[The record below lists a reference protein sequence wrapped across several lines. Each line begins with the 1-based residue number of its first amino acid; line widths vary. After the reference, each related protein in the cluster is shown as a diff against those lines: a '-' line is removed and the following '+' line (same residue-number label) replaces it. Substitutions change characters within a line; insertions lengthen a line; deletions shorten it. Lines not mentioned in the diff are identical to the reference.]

1 MIMNKVALITG
12 ASKGIGAATA
22 IMFAQN
28 GYDVII
34 NYCSSAESAILLE
47 KSLKENG
54 FSALS
59 YMADVSKSNDVK
71 RMVNDVI
78 ERYGK
83 IDVLINNAGIAQQ
96 KLFTD
101 ITDEDWE
108 RMVSINLT
116 GTFNC
121 CRAVIPHMVS
131 RKSGSI
137 INTSSIWGM
146 TGASCEVHYSAV
158 KAGIIGMTKALAK
171 ELGPSG
177 IRVNCVA
184 PGVINTRMNAN
195 LSVADLEGL
204 ADETP
209 LGRLGTTNEV
219 ASTSLFLASNAAEFI
234 TGQVISPNGG
244 FVI

>member
-1 MIMNKVALITG
+1 
-12 ASKGIGAATA
+12 
-22 IMFAQN
+22 
-28 GYDVII
+28 
-34 NYCSSAESAILLE
+34 
-47 KSLKENG
+47 
-54 FSALS
+54 
-59 YMADVSKSNDVK
+59 
-71 RMVNDVI
+71 
-78 ERYGK
+78 
-83 IDVLINNAGIAQQ
+83 
-96 KLFTD
+96 
-101 ITDEDWE
+101 
-108 RMVSINLT
+108 
-116 GTFNC
+116 
-121 CRAVIPHMVS
+121 MVS

-195 LSVADLEGL
+195 LSVSDLEGL

>member
-184 PGVINTRMNAN
+184 PGVINTKMNSH
-195 LSVADLEGL
+195 LSIEDMAALV
-204 ADETP
+204 DETP
-209 LGRLGTTNEV
+209 LGRIGEPDDV
-219 ASTSLFLASNAAEFI
+219 ATLITYLASEEASFI
-234 TGQVISPNGG
+234 TGQIIGANGG
-244 FVI
+244 FYI

>member
-1 MIMNKVALITG
+1 MNKTVLITG

-22 IMFAQN
+22 IMFAQD
-28 GYDVII
+28 GYNVVI
-34 NYCSSAESAILLE
+34 NYNSSAESALLLE
-47 KSLKENG
+47 HSLKENG
-54 FSALS
+54 CSALS
-59 YMADVSKSNDVK
+59 YMADVSKASDVNRMINDTITK
-71 RMVNDVI
+71 F
-78 ERYGK
+78 GK
-83 IDVLINNAGIAQQ
+83 IDVLINNAGVGQQ

-101 ITDEDWE
+101 ITDDDWSK
-108 RMVSINLT
+108 MVGVNLT

-131 RKSGSI
+131 RKEGCI

-146 TGASCEVHYSAV
+146 SGASCEVHYSAV

-177 IRVNCVA
+177 IRVNCIA
-184 PGVINTRMNAN
+184 PGVINTRMNSN
-195 LSVADLEGL
+195 LSVEDLADL

-209 LGRLGTTNEV
+209 LGRIGKTNEV
-219 ASTSLFLASNAAEFI
+219 ASVSLFLASPAAEFI

-244 FVI
+244 IVI

>member
-1 MIMNKVALITG
+1 MGNTVLITG

-22 IMFAQN
+22 ILFAEK
-28 GYDVII
+28 GYNVII
-34 NYCSSAESAILLE
+34 NYNSSAESAILLE
-47 KSLKENG
+47 KSLNKNG
-54 FSALS
+54 YSTLS
-59 YMADVSKSNDVK
+59 YMADITKPNDVA
-71 RMVNDVI
+71 RMVNDCI
-78 ERYGK
+78 AKFGK

-101 ITDEDWE
+101 ITDSDWE
-108 RMVSINLT
+108 RMVSVNLT

-121 CRAVIPHMVS
+121 CRAVVPHMVS
-131 RKSGSI
+131 RKSGCI
-137 INTSSIWGM
+137 INTSSVWGM

-158 KAGIIGMTKALAK
+158 KAGIIGLTKALAK

-184 PGVINTRMNAN
+184 PGVIGTRMNSG
-195 LSVADLEGL
+195 LSVETLASL

-209 LGRLGTTNEV
+209 LGRIGSASEV
-219 ASTSLFLASNAAEFI
+219 ASTSLFLASRDAEFI

>member
-1 MIMNKVALITG
+1 MSKTVLITG

-22 IMFAQN
+22 ILFAEK
-28 GYDVII
+28 GYNVIL
-34 NYCSSAESAILLE
+34 NYNSSAESALLLE
-47 KSLKENG
+47 HSLKDNG
-54 FSALS
+54 YSALAYS
-59 YMADVSKSNDVK
+59 ADVSKSNDVA

-78 ERYGK
+78 SRFGK

-101 ITDEDWE
+101 ISDSDWDK
-108 RMVSINLT
+108 MVSVNLT

-121 CRAVIPHMVS
+121 CRAVVPYMV
-131 RKSGSI
+131 REKRGCI
-137 INTSSIWGM
+137 INTSSVWGM

-158 KAGIIGMTKALAK
+158 KAGIIGLTKALAK

-184 PGVINTRMNAN
+184 PGVIGTRMNSG
-195 LSVADLEGL
+195 LSVEDLANL

-209 LGRLGTTNEV
+209 LGRIGKTQEV
-219 ASTSLFLASNAAEFI
+219 AATSLFLASDDAEFI

>member
-1 MIMNKVALITG
+1 MKKTALITG

-22 IMFAQN
+22 IMFAHN
-28 GYDVII
+28 GYNVVI
-34 NYCSSAESAILLE
+34 NYNSSAEAAILLE
-47 KSLKENG
+47 KSLRENG
-54 FSALS
+54 CSALS
-59 YMADVSKSNDVK
+59 YSADVSKSNDVN
-71 RMVNDVI
+71 RMVSDVI
-78 ERYGK
+78 TKFGG

-101 ITDEDWE
+101 ITDEDWS
-108 RMVSINLT
+108 RMVSVNLT

-131 RKSGSI
+131 KKSGCI
-137 INTSSIWGM
+137 INTSSVWGI

-158 KAGIIGMTKALAK
+158 KAGIIGLTKALAK

-184 PGVINTRMNAN
+184 PGVISTRMNSN
-195 LSVADLEGL
+195 LSVDDLAVL

-209 LGRLGTTNEV
+209 LGRIGNTNEV
-219 ASTSLFLASNAAEFI
+219 ASASLFLASHSADFI

>member
-1 MIMNKVALITG
+1 MNKVALITG

-195 LSVADLEGL
+195 LSVSDLEGL

>member
-1 MIMNKVALITG
+1 MEMNKVALITG

-34 NYCSSAESAILLE
+34 NYCTSAESAILLE

-71 RMVNDVI
+71 RMVEDVI
-78 ERYGK
+78 ARFGK

-101 ITDEDWE
+101 ITDEDWQK
-108 RMVSINLT
+108 MVSVNLT

-195 LSVADLEGL
+195 LSVSDLEGL

>member
-1 MIMNKVALITG
+1 MKKTVLITG

-22 IMFAQN
+22 ILFAQE
-28 GYDVII
+28 GYNVII
-34 NYCSSAESAILLE
+34 NYNSSAESAILLE
-47 KSLKENG
+47 NSLRQNG

-59 YMADVSKSNDVK
+59 YMADVSKANDVN
-71 RMVNDVI
+71 RMVSDI
-78 ERYGK
+78 ITKFGK
-83 IDVLINNAGIAQQ
+83 IDILINNAGIAQQ

-101 ITDEDWE
+101 ITDDDWN
-108 RMVSINLT
+108 RMISVNLT

-121 CRAVIPHMVS
+121 CRAVIPDMVR
-131 RKSGSI
+131 RKSGCI

-146 TGASCEVHYSAV
+146 TGASCEVHYSAA
-158 KAGIIGMTKALAK
+158 KAGIIGLTKALAK
-171 ELGPSG
+171 ELGPSE

-195 LSVADLEGL
+195 LSVDDLASIAD
-204 ADETP
+204 DTP
-209 LGRLGTTNEV
+209 LCRLGTTNEI
-219 ASTSLFLASNAAEFI
+219 ASTSLFLASPAAEFI

>member
-1 MIMNKVALITG
+1 MANTVLITG

-22 IMFAQN
+22 ILFAEN
-28 GYDVII
+28 GYNVVI
-34 NYCSSAESAILLE
+34 NYNSSAESAILLE
-47 KSLKENG
+47 KSLNNNG
-54 FSALS
+54 YSVS
-59 YMADVSKSNDVK
+59 TYMADVSKSNEVN

-78 ERYGK
+78 NKYGK

-96 KLFTD
+96 RLFTD
-101 ITDEDWE
+101 ITDNDWDK
-108 RMVSINLT
+108 MVATNLT

-121 CRAVIPHMVS
+121 CRAVVPDMVR
-131 RKSGSI
+131 RKSGCI
-137 INTSSIWGM
+137 INTSSVWGM

-158 KAGIIGMTKALAK
+158 KAGIIGLTKALAK

-184 PGVINTRMNAN
+184 PGVIGTRMNSC
-195 LSVADLEGL
+195 LSVDDLVGL
-204 ADETP
+204 ADDTP
-209 LGRLGTTNEV
+209 LGRIGKPQEV
-219 ASTSLFLASNAAEFI
+219 ASTSLFLASRDAEFI

>member
-1 MIMNKVALITG
+1 MANTVLITG

-22 IMFAQN
+22 ILFAEN

-34 NYCSSAESAILLE
+34 NYNSSAESAILLE
-47 KSLKENG
+47 KSLKNNG
-54 FSALS
+54 YSAMS
-59 YMADVSKSNDVK
+59 YMADVSKSNEAN
-71 RMVNDVI
+71 RMVNDI
-78 ERYGK
+78 IKKYGK

-96 KLFTD
+96 RLFTD
-101 ITDEDWE
+101 ITDNDWE
-108 RMVSINLT
+108 RMIAINLT

-121 CRAVIPHMVS
+121 CRAVVPSMVN
-131 RKSGSI
+131 RKSGCI

-158 KAGIIGMTKALAK
+158 KAGIIGLTKALAK

-184 PGVINTRMNAN
+184 PGVIGTRMNSS
-195 LSVADLEGL
+195 LSVEALVGL
-204 ADETP
+204 ADDTP
-209 LGRLGTTNEV
+209 LGRIGKPQEV
-219 ASTSLFLASNAAEFI
+219 ASTSLFLASRDAEFI

-244 FVI
+244 FVV

>member
-1 MIMNKVALITG
+1 MTMNKTVLITG

-28 GYDVII
+28 GYDVVI

-59 YMADVSKSNDVK
+59 YMADVSKTNDVK
-71 RMVNDVI
+71 RMVDDVI
-78 ERYGK
+78 ARFGK

-101 ITDEDWE
+101 ITDDDWE
-108 RMVSINLT
+108 RMVSVNLT

-137 INTSSIWGM
+137 INTSSIWGI
-146 TGASCEVHYSAV
+146 TGASCEAHYSAV

-195 LSVADLEGL
+195 LSVSDLEGL

-219 ASTSLFLASNAAEFI
+219 ASTSLFLASSSAEFI

-244 FVI
+244 FVV

>member
-1 MIMNKVALITG
+1 MDKTVLITG

-28 GYDVII
+28 GYNVII

-54 FSALS
+54 FSTLS
-59 YMADVSKSNDVK
+59 YMADVSKTNDVN

-78 ERYGK
+78 EKFGK

-101 ITDEDWE
+101 ITDADWD
-108 RMVSINLT
+108 RMVSVNLT

-137 INTSSIWGM
+137 INTSSIWGI
-146 TGASCEVHYSAV
+146 TGASCEAHYSAV

-195 LSVADLEGL
+195 LSVSDLEGL

>member
-1 MIMNKVALITG
+1 MNKTALITG

-34 NYCSSAESAILLE
+34 NYCSHAESAILLE

-59 YMADVSKSNDVK
+59 YMADVSKVNDVK
-71 RMVNDVI
+71 RMVEDI
-78 ERYGK
+78 IAKFGK

-101 ITDEDWE
+101 ITDADWE
-108 RMVSINLT
+108 RMVSVNLT

-137 INTSSIWGM
+137 INTSSIWGI

-171 ELGPSG
+171 ELGPSR

-195 LSVADLEGL
+195 LSVSDLEGL

-219 ASTSLFLASNAAEFI
+219 ASTSLFLASGAAEFI

>member
-1 MIMNKVALITG
+1 MMMNKTALITG

-34 NYCSSAESAILLE
+34 NYCSHAESAILLE

-59 YMADVSKSNDVK
+59 YMADVSKVNDVK
-71 RMVNDVI
+71 RMVEDI
-78 ERYGK
+78 IAKFGK

-101 ITDEDWE
+101 ITDADWE
-108 RMVSINLT
+108 RMVSVNLT

-137 INTSSIWGM
+137 INTSSIWGI

-195 LSVADLEGL
+195 LSVSDLEGL

-219 ASTSLFLASNAAEFI
+219 ASTSLFLASSAAEFI

>member
-1 MIMNKVALITG
+1 MKTALITG

-28 GYDVII
+28 GYNVII
-34 NYCSSAESAILLE
+34 NYSSSAESAKLLE
-47 KSLKENG
+47 NSLKQNG

-59 YMADVSKSNDVK
+59 YMADVSKSNDVA
-71 RMVNDVI
+71 RMVQDVI
-78 ERYGK
+78 AKFGH

-101 ITDEDWE
+101 ITDSDWE
-108 RMVSINLT
+108 RMVGVNLT

-131 RKSGSI
+131 RKNGCI
-137 INTSSIWGM
+137 INTSSIWGI
-146 TGASCEVHYSAV
+146 TGASCEAHYSAV
-158 KAGIIGMTKALAK
+158 KAGIIGLTKALAK

-184 PGVINTRMNAN
+184 PGVISTRMNSN
-195 LSVADLEGL
+195 LSVEDLANL

-209 LGRLGTTNEV
+209 LGRLGSTNEV
-219 ASTSLFLASNAAEFI
+219 ASTSLFLASEGAEFI

-244 FVI
+244 IVI

>member
-108 RMVSINLT
+108 RIVSINLT

-195 LSVADLEGL
+195 LSVSDLEGL

>member
-34 NYCSSAESAILLE
+34 NYCSSAKSAILLE

-83 IDVLINNAGIAQQ
+83 IDVLINNAGVAQQ

-195 LSVADLEGL
+195 LSVSDLEGL

>member
-1 MIMNKVALITG
+1 MKKTVLITG

-22 IMFAQN
+22 ILFAEKGYNVVINYNSSAQSAKLLEQSLNQN
-28 GYDVII
+28 GY
-34 NYCSSAESAILLE
+34 ST
-47 KSLKENG
+47 
-54 FSALS
+54 LS
-59 YMADVSKSNDVK
+59 YMADVSKVNEVT

-78 ERYGK
+78 NKFGG
-83 IDVLINNAGIAQQ
+83 IDVLVNNAGIAQQ

-101 ITDEDWE
+101 ITDSDWE
-108 RMVSINLT
+108 KMVSVNLT

-121 CRAVIPHMVS
+121 CRAVVPHMVS
-131 RKSGSI
+131 KKSGSI
-137 INTSSIWGM
+137 INTSSIWGI

-158 KAGIIGMTKALAK
+158 KAGIIGLTKALAK

-184 PGVINTRMNAN
+184 PGVIATSMNSGISVEDLN
-195 LSVADLEGL
+195 CLSD
-204 ADETP
+204 DTP
-209 LGRLGTTNEV
+209 LCRIGKPHEV
-219 ASTSLFLASNAAEFI
+219 ATTTLFLASENSEFI

>member
-1 MIMNKVALITG
+1 MKKTALITG

-22 IMFAQN
+22 IMFAQE
-28 GYDVII
+28 GYNVII
-34 NYCSSAESAILLE
+34 NYNTSAESAILLE
-47 KSLKENG
+47 NSLNQNG

-59 YMADVSKSNDVK
+59 YMADVSKPNDVN
-71 RMVNDVI
+71 RMVEDVI
-78 ERYGK
+78 KRFGK

-101 ITDEDWE
+101 ITDADWN
-108 RMVSINLT
+108 RMVSVNLT

-121 CRAVIPHMVS
+121 CRAVVPDMVR
-131 RKSGSI
+131 RKSGCI

-158 KAGIIGMTKALAK
+158 KAGIIGLTKALAK

-177 IRVNCVA
+177 IRVNCVS
-184 PGVINTRMNAN
+184 PGVISTRMNSN
-195 LSVADLEGL
+195 LSVETLDSL

-209 LGRLGTTNEV
+209 LCRLGSTNEV
-219 ASTSLFLASNAAEFI
+219 ASVSLFLASNAAEFI

-244 FVI
+244 IVI

>member
-1 MIMNKVALITG
+1 MKKTALITG

-28 GYDVII
+28 RYNVVI
-34 NYCSSAESAILLE
+34 NYNNSAEAAILLE
-47 KSLKENG
+47 KSLRENG
-54 FSALS
+54 CSALS
-59 YMADVSKSNDVK
+59 YSADVSK
-71 RMVNDVI
+71 VNDVNRMVSDVI
-78 ERYGK
+78 AKFGS

-101 ITDEDWE
+101 ITDEDWN
-108 RMVSINLT
+108 RMVSVNLT

-121 CRAVIPHMVS
+121 CRAVVPHMVS
-131 RKSGSI
+131 KKSGCI
-137 INTSSIWGM
+137 INTSSVWGI

-158 KAGIIGMTKALAK
+158 KAGIIGLTKALAK

-184 PGVINTRMNAN
+184 PGVISTNMNSN
-195 LSVADLEGL
+195 LSTDDLASL

-209 LGRLGTTNEV
+209 LCRIGNTNEV
-219 ASTSLFLASNAAEFI
+219 ASTSLFLASHAADFI

>member
-1 MIMNKVALITG
+1 MSKTVLITG

-22 IMFAQN
+22 ILFAEK
-28 GYDVII
+28 GYDVIL
-34 NYCSSAESAILLE
+34 NYNSSAESAILLE
-47 KSLKENG
+47 HSLKDNG
-54 FSALS
+54 YSALA
-59 YMADVSKSNDVK
+59 YPADVSKVSDVS

-78 ERYGK
+78 SKYGK

-101 ITDEDWE
+101 ITDSDWD
-108 RMVSINLT
+108 RMVSVNLT

-121 CRAVIPHMVS
+121 CRAVVPHMV
-131 RKSGSI
+131 RQKSGCI
-137 INTSSIWGM
+137 INTSSVWGI

-158 KAGIIGMTKALAK
+158 KAGIIGLTKALAK

-184 PGVINTRMNAN
+184 PGVIGTRMNSG
-195 LSVADLEGL
+195 LSVEDLAVL

-209 LGRLGTTNEV
+209 LGRIGKTQEV
-219 ASTSLFLASNAAEFI
+219 AATSLFLASNDAEFI

>member
-1 MIMNKVALITG
+1 MNKTVLITG

-22 IMFAQN
+22 ILFAQN
-28 GYDVII
+28 GYNVVI
-34 NYCSSAESAILLE
+34 NYNSSVESAILLE
-47 KSLKENG
+47 KSLNENG

-59 YMADVSKSNDVK
+59 YMADVSKPNDVN

-78 ERYGK
+78 AKFGK

-101 ITDEDWE
+101 ITDEDWN
-108 RMVSINLT
+108 RMISTNLT

-121 CRAVIPHMVS
+121 CRAVIPGMVS
-131 RKSGSI
+131 RKSGCI

-146 TGASCEVHYSAV
+146 VGASCEAHYSAV
-158 KAGIIGMTKALAK
+158 KAGIIGLTKALAK

-184 PGVINTRMNAN
+184 PGVINTRMNSN
-195 LSVADLEGL
+195 LSVKDLEGL
-204 ADETP
+204 ADDTP
-209 LGRLGTTNEV
+209 LGRLGSTNEV
-219 ASTSLFLASNAAEFI
+219 ASTSLFLASNSAEFI

>member
-1 MIMNKVALITG
+1 MANTVLITG

-22 IMFAQN
+22 ILFAEN

-34 NYCSSAESAILLE
+34 NYNSSAESAILLE
-47 KSLKENG
+47 KSLKNNG
-54 FSALS
+54 YSAMS
-59 YMADVSKSNDVK
+59 YMADVSKSNEAN
-71 RMVNDVI
+71 RMVNDI
-78 ERYGK
+78 INKYGK

-96 KLFTD
+96 RLFTD
-101 ITDEDWE
+101 ITDNDWE
-108 RMVSINLT
+108 RMIAINLT

-121 CRAVIPHMVS
+121 CRAVVPSMVN
-131 RKSGSI
+131 RKSGCI

-158 KAGIIGMTKALAK
+158 KAGIIGLTKALAK

-184 PGVINTRMNAN
+184 PGVIGTRMNSS
-195 LSVADLEGL
+195 LSVEALVGL
-204 ADETP
+204 ADDTP
-209 LGRLGTTNEV
+209 LGRIGKPQEV
-219 ASTSLFLASNAAEFI
+219 ASTSLFLASRDAEFI

-244 FVI
+244 FVV

>member
-1 MIMNKVALITG
+1 MDKTVLITG

-28 GYDVII
+28 GYNVII

-59 YMADVSKSNDVK
+59 YMADVSKTNDVN

-78 ERYGK
+78 EKFGK

-101 ITDEDWE
+101 ITDSDWD
-108 RMVSINLT
+108 RMVSVNLT

-137 INTSSIWGM
+137 INTSSIWGI
-146 TGASCEVHYSAV
+146 TGASCEAHYSAV

-195 LSVADLEGL
+195 LSVSDLEGL

>member
-83 IDVLINNAGIAQQ
+83 IDVLINNAGVAQQ

-195 LSVADLEGL
+195 LSVSDLEGL

>member
-1 MIMNKVALITG
+1 MTMNKTVLITG

-28 GYDVII
+28 GYDVVI

-59 YMADVSKSNDVK
+59 YMADVSKTNDVK
-71 RMVNDVI
+71 RMVDDVI
-78 ERYGK
+78 ARFGK

-101 ITDEDWE
+101 ITDDDWE
-108 RMVSINLT
+108 RMVSVNLT

-137 INTSSIWGM
+137 INTSSIWGI
-146 TGASCEVHYSAV
+146 TGASCEAHYSAV

-195 LSVADLEGL
+195 LSVSDLEGL

-219 ASTSLFLASNAAEFI
+219 ASTSLFLASSSAEFI

>member
-1 MIMNKVALITG
+1 MSKTVLITG

-22 IMFAQN
+22 ILFAEK
-28 GYDVII
+28 GYNVIL
-34 NYCSSAESAILLE
+34 NYNSSAESALLLE
-47 KSLKENG
+47 HSLKDNG
-54 FSALS
+54 YSALA
-59 YMADVSKSNDVK
+59 YPADVSKSNDVA

-78 ERYGK
+78 SRFGK

-101 ITDEDWE
+101 ISDSDWDK
-108 RMVSINLT
+108 MVSVNLT

-121 CRAVIPHMVS
+121 CRAVVPYMV
-131 RKSGSI
+131 REKRGCI
-137 INTSSIWGM
+137 INTSSVWGM

-158 KAGIIGMTKALAK
+158 KAGIIGLTKALAK

-184 PGVINTRMNAN
+184 PGVIGTRMNSG
-195 LSVADLEGL
+195 LSVEDLANL

-209 LGRLGTTNEV
+209 LGRIGKTQEV
-219 ASTSLFLASNAAEFI
+219 AATSLFLASDDAEFI

>member
-47 KSLKENG
+47 KSLKETG

-83 IDVLINNAGIAQQ
+83 IDVLINNAGVAQQ

-195 LSVADLEGL
+195 LSVSDLEGL

>member
-195 LSVADLEGL
+195 LSVSDLEGL

>member
-1 MIMNKVALITG
+1 
-12 ASKGIGAATA
+12 
-22 IMFAQN
+22 MFAQN

-195 LSVADLEGL
+195 LSVSDLEGL

>member
-1 MIMNKVALITG
+1 MNKVALITG

-83 IDVLINNAGIAQQ
+83 IDVLINNAGVAQQ

-195 LSVADLEGL
+195 LSVSDLEGL

>member
-1 MIMNKVALITG
+1 
-12 ASKGIGAATA
+12 
-22 IMFAQN
+22 
-28 GYDVII
+28 
-34 NYCSSAESAILLE
+34 
-47 KSLKENG
+47 
-54 FSALS
+54 
-59 YMADVSKSNDVK
+59 MADVSKSNDVK

-83 IDVLINNAGIAQQ
+83 IDVLINNAGVAQQ

-195 LSVADLEGL
+195 LSVSDLEGL

>member
-1 MIMNKVALITG
+1 MNKVALITG

-78 ERYGK
+78 EQYGK

-121 CRAVIPHMVS
+121 CRAVIPLMVS

-195 LSVADLEGL
+195 LSVSDLEGL